1 MVSAAFGSRGMRR
14 GNAFAPAV
22 AGTDIG
28 GGSMKHRGIFAAGHW
43 LRRRADD
50 VAVALMGLMF
60 LSFLLQIAF
69 RYLLN
74 QPLGWTE
81 EVTVLCWV
89 WVVLWCA
96 AFVLSDQEEIRFDI
110 VYTMVPVRVRHLF
123 TAGSSIAFVALMLI
137 SLPAS
142 WSYVTFMKREHT
154 AYLHMRLDVMYSVY
168 VIFVLACIVRH
179 AHLAWRALARPSDAD
194 DEGPTEIHPV

>member
-1 MVSAAFGSRGMRR
+1 MTRK
-14 GNAFAPAV
+14 
-22 AGTDIG
+22 
-28 GGSMKHRGIFAAGHW
+28 SMAAAGRW
-43 LRRRADD
+43 LLRRADD
-50 VAVALMGLMF
+50 IAVALMGLMF
-60 LSFLLQIAF
+60 VSFLLQIAF
-69 RYLLN
+69 RYVLN

-110 VYTMVPVRVRHLF
+110 VYTLVPPGVRRLF
-123 TAGSSIAFVALMLI
+123 TALSSIAFVVLLLI

-142 WSYVTFMKREHT
+142 WNYVAFMKREHT

-168 VIFVLACIVRH
+168 LIFVVACVGKQAYI
-179 AHLAWRALARPSDAD
+179 AWRAIVGAPPAEASGA
-194 DEGPTEIHPV
+194 GKVAASEISAL

>member
-1 MVSAAFGSRGMRR
+1 MASAAR
-14 GNAFAPAV
+14 
-22 AGTDIG
+22 
-28 GGSMKHRGIFAAGHW
+28 W
-43 LRRRADD
+43 LERRAND

-60 LSFLLQIAF
+60 VSFLLQIAF

-96 AFVLSDQEEIRFDI
+96 AFVLSNTDEIRFDI
-110 VYTMVPVRVRHLF
+110 VYTMVPPRVRRLF
-123 TAGSSIAFVALMLI
+123 TATSSIAFVVLLLM

-142 WSYVTFMKREHT
+142 WNYVTFMKREHT
-154 AYLHMRLDVMYSVY
+154 AYLHLRLDAMYSIY
-168 VIFVLACIVRH
+168 VIFVLACVVKQARI
-179 AHLAWRALARPSDAD
+179 ALRAITGLDRTETDAS
-194 DEGPTEIHPV
+194 